1 MDRVF
6 DLQKENE
13 KYSIRIN
20 VIQGFYGKVKK
31 KTIYL
36 IC

>member
-6 DLQKENE
+6 DLQQENE
-13 KYSIRIN
+13 KNVIRIN

-31 KTIYL
+31 NTITV
-36 IC
+36 